1 MNKEA
6 GKGEEPRVLEIMQV
20 PSQLLYY
27 FLKKYLFIYLDLKSR
42 STWDPESSLQHVG
55 SSSLTRD
62 GTQAPC
68 IGSSES

>member
-6 GKGEEPRVLEIMQV
+6 GKGEEPRVLEIPQV
-20 PSQLLYY
+20 LSQLLYY
-27 FLKKYLFIYLDLKSR
+27 FLKKYLFIYLDLKSLSMR
-42 STWDPESSLQHVG
+42 DPQSSLQHVG

-68 IGSSES
+68 IGSTES